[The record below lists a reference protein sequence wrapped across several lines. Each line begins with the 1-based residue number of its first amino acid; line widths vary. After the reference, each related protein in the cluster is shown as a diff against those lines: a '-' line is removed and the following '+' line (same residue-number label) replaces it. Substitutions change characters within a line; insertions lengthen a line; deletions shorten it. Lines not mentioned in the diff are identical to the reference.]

1 MTKCYKDEKQAP
13 KKSRYW
19 SVNSELNCANLS
31 LREKVDLNLTTSS
44 PLQLLVL
51 ARLPLLEMLFS
62 RLNQGSLY

>member
-44 PLQLLVL
+44 P
-51 ARLPLLEMLFS
+51 
-62 RLNQGSLY
+62 NY

>member
-1 MTKCYKDEKQAP
+1 MYPFHIPNISFAIPKTTQGHAMTKCYKDEKQAP

-44 PLQLLVL
+44 P
-51 ARLPLLEMLFS
+51 
-62 RLNQGSLY
+62 NY